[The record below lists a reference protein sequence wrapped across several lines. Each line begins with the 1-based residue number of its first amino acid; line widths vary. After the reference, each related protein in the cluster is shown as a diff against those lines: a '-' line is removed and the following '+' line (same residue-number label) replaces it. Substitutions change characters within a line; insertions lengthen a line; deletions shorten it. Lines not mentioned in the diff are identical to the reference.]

1 MKNTEHSSGK
11 RRDTSKTEVSK
22 HKRALTESRV
32 PLDNRVQKSE
42 KSVDDSIDRTRKHM
56 SDQDMIDRKEH
67 EQKLAKVIT
76 EAKEYIKQK
85 DLEHAREISRLKEE
99 IESLTLQAEE
109 ASSEDLTQK
118 AIFDIASLSTQER
131 VELAKIQGYLER
143 QKDIEVAKFR
153 EDNELDKKLE
163 ISLLQ
168 EETEREKIDALSKLK
183 EEAEKDKNVAISKI
197 REEAEKDKNAAISKI
212 REEAEKDKN
221 AAISKIREEAEEE
234 KRAAISM
241 VKGEAEKRINSKF
254 SKLRE
259 EKEKE
264 KTAEL
269 VKLKKEFEREKKVEL
284 EKLKEDA
291 QKGFLD
297 EISKTEKTISE
308 YREALAEI
316 EYKYERLKIK
326 NEQLLHI
333 YSDKIIKWELEKGD
347 AEGIIQRPKK
357 ELEPRERPEI
367 SSERKVE
374 QGISSERKIGQGT
387 SAERKVEQGTSSERK
402 VEQEISSER
411 KVEQGTLSEHKKAQ
425 EISSRSKGERERSA
439 EHTEEPKFSSK
450 FVGERK
456 VLSEKKTEINTLES
470 ERREPT
476 AVTSTAEKVGQKP
489 KNLFFDLVSTL
500 ILVSANL
507 LFIFVVYPNITAWI
521 DYVGLNNLTL
531 LIRILLTML
540 GAMVSLFCY
549 AKTREF
555 SAKRA
560 AKNPLKKRKKQSHSI
575 KFLIGTVAVGV
586 ALLGVFL
593 FSSIFLFFL
602 IGTAL
607 IILASLLVPDYS

>member
-1 MKNTEHSSGK
+1 MKNSEHSSGK

-22 HKRALTESRV
+22 HKRPQAESRV
-32 PLDNRVQKSE
+32 PSDNRGQKSE
-42 KSVDDSIDRTRKHM
+42 KSVDDSIERTRKHM
-56 SDQDMIDRKEH
+56 PDQDMIDRKEH

-85 DLEHAREISRLKEE
+85 EMEHKREISRLKEE
-99 IESLTLQAEE
+99 IESLTLQADET
-109 ASSEDLTQK
+109 SREDLTQK
-118 AIFDIASLSTQER
+118 AIFDIASLSAQEK

-143 QKDIEVAKFR
+143 QKEIEVAKFR
-153 EDNELDKKLE
+153 EDTELDKKLE

-168 EETEREKIDALSKLK
+168 EEAEKEKIDALSKLK
-183 EEAEKDKNVAISKI
+183 
-197 REEAEKDKNAAISKI
+197 
-212 REEAEKDKN
+212 EEAEKDKN

-234 KRAAISM
+234 KRAAIS
-241 VKGEAEKRINSKF
+241 KIKEEAEKRINAKF
-254 SKLRE
+254 S
-259 EKEKE
+259 EKKE
-264 KTAEL
+264 DKERKVEL
-269 VKLKKEFEREKKVEL
+269 VKLKKELEREKKIEL
-284 EKLKEDA
+284 EKLKEEA
-291 QKGFLD
+291 QKDILD
-297 EISKTEKTISE
+297 TISKTEKKIAE
-308 YREALAEI
+308 YQEALAEI

-333 YSDKIIKWELEKGD
+333 YSDKIIKRELEKGD

-357 ELEPRERPEI
+357 EFEPKER
-367 SSERKVE
+367 
-374 QGISSERKIGQGT
+374 
-387 SAERKVEQGTSSERK
+387 
-402 VEQEISSER
+402 QEIP
-411 KVEQGTLSEHKKAQ
+411 
-425 EISSRSKGERERSA
+425 SKI
-439 EHTEEPKFSSK
+439 
-450 FVGERK
+450 VGERK

-470 ERREPT
+470 ELRNPKT
-476 AVTSTAEKVGQKP
+476 VTSTVEKVVQKP
-489 KNLFFDLVSTL
+489 KNFFFDLISTL

-521 DYVGLNNLTL
+521 DSVGLNNLTL

-560 AKNPLKKRKKQSHSI
+560 LQNPQKRRKRPGHSI

-607 IILASLLVPDYS
+607 IILAALLVPDYS